1 MKHQEFANIAIEL
14 RDVMLSIGREFF
26 GNEEDAKD
34 VAQEGLLTLCK
45 YIEQLNVDK
54 NHRPLAIRVAKHCC
68 IDMVRKRKKQIPM
81 VKNYI
86 GDYAPP
92 GLRMGTS
99 PQEELEN
106 KEWRLAM
113 HEAVSH
119 LNETE
124 RKVFEMRQLQGI
136 SLDEISSSV
145 HIAKSSA
152 KSMISAA
159 RKKIFEELKQKM
171 KS

>member
-1 MKHQEFANIAIEL
+1 
-14 RDVMLSIGREFF
+14 
-26 GNEEDAKD
+26 
-34 VAQEGLLTLCK
+34 
-45 YIEQLNVDK
+45 
-54 NHRPLAIRVAKHCC
+54 
-68 IDMVRKRKKQIPM
+68 
-81 VKNYI
+81 
-86 GDYAPP
+86 
-92 GLRMGTS
+92 MGTS

-113 HEAVSH
+113 YEAVRH